1 MPLNFVSISPSIPA
15 KDAVL
20 GIGISVD
27 TIIEPLKSEEKDGS
41 GEHPRDAIIYYS
53 DNGDVSSPA
62 RGGSGQKGSKYG
74 EGKIYTQWN
83 FLPQWEIILDA
94 NYAIHVGLVDLKINL
109 AKLLNI
115 RVHIFYTLSVKRN
128 L

>member
-1 MPLNFVSISPSIPA
+1 M
-15 KDAVL
+15 
-20 GIGISVD
+20 D

-74 EGKIYTQWN
+74 EGKIYTMEFFYHSEIL
-83 FLPQWEIILDA
+83 FLMLIMLYMW
-94 NYAIHVGLVDLKINL
+94 V
-109 AKLLNI
+109 
-115 RVHIFYTLSVKRN
+115 
-128 L
+128 